1 MYQGEELGMSNVRF
15 DSIHDYQDIEILN
28 AYKEL
33 VEEKKVLSE
42 QEFMKGVYSHSR
54 DNARTPMQWDDS
66 NYAGFSTIEPW
77 LALNPYET
85 ITYIL

>member
-1 MYQGEELGMSNVRF
+1 MLAMCLHMYQGEELGMSNVRF

-42 QEFMKGVYSHSR
+42 
-54 DNARTPMQWDDS
+54 
-66 NYAGFSTIEPW
+66 
-77 LALNPYET
+77 
-85 ITYIL
+85 